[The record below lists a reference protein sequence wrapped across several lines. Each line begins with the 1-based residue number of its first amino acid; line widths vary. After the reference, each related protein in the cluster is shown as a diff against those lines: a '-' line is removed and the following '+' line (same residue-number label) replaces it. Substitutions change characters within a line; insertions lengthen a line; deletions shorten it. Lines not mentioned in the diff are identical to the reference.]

1 MNAYLK
7 KRRILECLAIFVFY
21 IFFSSLYYL
30 TLFVNQGS
38 LQSQGFWAI
47 FSLRSYW
54 GTAGMQYFLFFLA
67 TLPLWFLI
75 FRILANKP
83 LLLRLAALF
92 ILIVPLLYLIRF
104 IHYSINDYMGWGHL
118 QGTGMV
124 WDIYIPGLFMM
135 IQFGFLFAYEHYR
148 ENQKKLLVEG
158 ELRQAALKSE
168 LSAIKAQL
176 NPHFLYN
183 VFNTINAS
191 VPAENE
197 KTRQLIAE
205 LSDLFRYQLQ
215 ATKEDLVPLRD
226 EISFV
231 KKYLDLEKARFEE
244 RLRVEIDV
252 EDGLMQEKVPP
263 MILQPLVENSVK
275 HGLSSLIDGGKIT
288 IRIFR
293 KEGKL
298 KFVVSDTGVGIQNK
312 EAIFHS
318 GIGLQN
324 TRKRLQ
330 KMYNSTVEVSDN
342 EPSGLTISFSI

>member
-1 MNAYLK
+1 
-7 KRRILECLAIFVFY
+7 
-21 IFFSSLYYL
+21 
-30 TLFVNQGS
+30 
-38 LQSQGFWAI
+38 
-47 FSLRSYW
+47 
-54 GTAGMQYFLFFLA
+54 
-67 TLPLWFLI
+67 
-75 FRILANKP
+75 
-83 LLLRLAALF
+83 
-92 ILIVPLLYLIRF
+92 
-104 IHYSINDYMGWGHL
+104 
-118 QGTGMV
+118 MV

-231 KKYLDLEKARFEE
+231 KKN
-244 RLRVEIDV
+244 IW
-252 EDGLMQEKVPP
+252 
-263 MILQPLVENSVK
+263 ILKKPV
-275 HGLSSLIDGGKIT
+275 
-288 IRIFR
+288 
-293 KEGKL
+293 L
-298 KFVVSDTGVGIQNK
+298 KRG
-312 EAIFHS
+312 
-318 GIGLQN
+318 
-324 TRKRLQ
+324 
-330 KMYNSTVEVSDN
+330 
-342 EPSGLTISFSI
+342 